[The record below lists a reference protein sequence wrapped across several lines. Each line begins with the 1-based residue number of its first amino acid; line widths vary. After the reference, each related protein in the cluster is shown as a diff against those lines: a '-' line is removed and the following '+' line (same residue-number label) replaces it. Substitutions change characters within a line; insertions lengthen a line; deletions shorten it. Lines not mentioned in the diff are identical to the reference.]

1 MLFRRSGR
9 GKRSGMEI
17 GQLAGSRGADVLD
30 IREGKVVKLVTYWTA
45 TGRSP
50 TSA

>member
-1 MLFRRSGR
+1 
-9 GKRSGMEI
+9 MEI